1 MSFRP
6 LHTTKDYYE
15 AFTDGIRRSFTSIV
29 PPLLFNRIIQDAEL
43 EWVMTKLPEREIVQK
58 RIDDINVLRVA
69 TDGVFLFNEE
79 PVAEIKPFS
88 ENFFPVPRKQNGHY
102 NEETGMVT
110 LNNGEDSVDY
120 PIYLRGCRIDFR
132 LASSPGIWSEAKILR
147 SDDRG
152 HVLKSVYRSPRP
164 GKIYYEVSGNF
175 IKAHLPSGEV
185 ALGMNLEYYTYPRKV
200 WFDES
205 NIADNE
211 NYPEATDGKNPYE
224 SGYGS
229 INSIFEE
236 YQKREIID
244 LAVRMFLENR
254 SSARYQT
261 ALNEFAIKNNKK

>member
-15 AFTDGIRRSFTSIV
+15 AFTDGIRRSFTSII
-29 PPLLFNRIIQDAEL
+29 PPTLFCRIIQDAEL
-43 EWVMTKLPEREIVQK
+43 EWVMTKLPDREFVQK
-58 RIDDINVLRVA
+58 RIDDINILRVA
-69 TDGVFLFNEE
+69 TDNTFLVNEVVV
-79 PVAEIKPFS
+79 PEIKPFTA
-88 ENFFPVPRKQNGHY
+88 NFFPVPRKENGHY
-102 NEETGMVT
+102 NETTGMVT
-110 LNNGEDSVDY
+110 LNKGVFENDY
-120 PIYLRGCRIDFR
+120 PIYLQGCRVDFR
-132 LASSPGIWSEAKILR
+132 LSASSSEWSEAKLLR

-164 GKIYYEVSGNF
+164 GKIYYEISGQH
-175 IKAHLPSGEV
+175 IKAHLPSGEQ

-205 NIADNE
+205 NQADNLNFPSE
-211 NYPEATDGKNPYE
+211 TNGKKPYE

-229 INSIFEE
+229 VNSIFEE